1 MKEAKSKKDIILRLK
16 NELLLMQG
24 YKTSSAG
31 AQGIGLGPIESAFP
45 NAVFPTGAIH
55 EFLCSIP
62 ECAAACEGF
71 IAGLLNVLMQKGGV
85 CLYISR
91 SRKLFPVSLKAF
103 GVEPDQVIFIDLDQ
117 EKDVLWVMEEAL
129 KCKALAAVVGEVKE
143 ISFAQ
148 SRRLQL
154 ALEKSKVTGFILRT
168 DANKIRPTACVARWQ
183 ITPLKS
189 VQKDDLPGIG
199 FPQWQVELLRVQ
211 NGNPGS
217 WKVEWANGHFK
228 PVSENNIQHVL
239 KRKTG

>member
-1 MKEAKSKKDIILRLK
+1 MKQAKSKKDIIKKLQS
-16 NELLLMQG
+16 ELLLMHG
-24 YKTSSAG
+24 YKPAIAG
-31 AQGIGLGPIESAFP
+31 AQGIGLGPIEAAFP

-62 ECAAACEGF
+62 ECAAASGGF
-71 IAGLLNVLMQKGGV
+71 IAGLMNILMQKGGA

-91 SRKLFPVSLKAF
+91 SRKLFPGALKAF
-103 GVEPDQVIFIDLDQ
+103 GVEPDQVIFIDLER
-117 EKDVLWVMEEAL
+117 EKDVLWAMKEAL
-129 KCKALAAVVGEVKE
+129 KCNALAAVIGEVQE

-154 ALEKSKVTGFILRT
+154 AIEKSKVTGFILRT

-183 ITPLKS
+183 ITPLIS
-189 VQKDDLPGIG
+189 VQKDDMPGIG

-217 WKVEWANGHFK
+217 WKVEWGDGCFQ
-228 PVSENNIQHVL
+228 PVLEKYVRHVL
-239 KRKTG
+239 KQKTG

>member
-1 MKEAKSKKDIILRLK
+1 MEQAILKKDIIQNLK
-16 NELLLMQG
+16 KELLLMQG
-24 YKTSSAG
+24 YKTSAG
-31 AQGIGLGPIESAFP
+31 AQGIGLGPIEAAFP
-45 NAVFPTGAIH
+45 NGVFPTGAIH

-71 IAGLLNVLMQKGGV
+71 IAGILSIIMQKGGI

-91 SRKLFPVSLKAF
+91 SRNLFPASLKAF
-103 GVEPDQVIFIDLDQ
+103 GVEPDQVIFIDLDR
-117 EKDVLWVMEEAL
+117 EKDVLWATEEAL
-129 KCKALAAVVGEVKE
+129 KCKALAAVVSEVKE

-154 ALEKSKVTGFILRT
+154 VLEKSKVTGFILRT
-168 DANKIRPTACVARWQ
+168 DSNKIRPTACVARWQ

-189 VQKDDLPGIG
+189 VQQDEMPGIG
-199 FPQWQVELLRVQ
+199 FPQWQVDLLRVQ

-217 WKVEWANGHFK
+217 WKVEWANGRFQ
-228 PVSENNIQHVL
+228 PVPDKYLNHVI

>member
-1 MKEAKSKKDIILRLK
+1 MELAKSKRDIIKKLQ
-16 NELLLMQG
+16 NELLLMHG
-24 YKTSSAG
+24 YKPASAG
-31 AQGIGLGPIESAFP
+31 AQGIGLGPIEAAFP

-71 IAGLLNVLMQKGGV
+71 IAGLLNILMQKGGA

-91 SRKLFPVSLKAF
+91 SRKLFPSALKAF
-103 GVEPDQVIFIDLDQ
+103 GVEPDQVIFIDLDR
-117 EKDVLWVMEEAL
+117 EKDVLWAMEEAL
-129 KCKALAAVVGEVKE
+129 KCRALAAVVGEIQE

-154 ALEKSKVTGFILRT
+154 ALEKSKVTGFLLRT

-183 ITPLKS
+183 ITPLHS
-189 VQKDDLPGIG
+189 VQKDGMPGIG
-199 FPQWQVELLRVQ
+199 FPQWQVDLLRVQ

-217 WKVEWANGHFK
+217 WNVAWVDGHFQ
-228 PVSENNIQHVL
+228 PVAENSRIHVL
-239 KRKTG
+239 KQKTG